1 MTDSSP
7 GRKKKKLTIA
17 ASKKGVETAEKAL
30 LRLGFG
36 SKSNFARSKMLS
48 RSTVTKFFTQCPI
61 LYDSFKVICDSLQL
75 KWEEILE
82 TTEESINFQPIERQL
97 NPSSDIEE
105 GVKKKMLVRQVN
117 IVEKI
122 SQRTKTVITL
132 KGDIDSISNIQVIA
146 AILKEHGGDT
156 IQITDIQ
163 EGSIKLII
171 EGSQED
177 IERLLNKIQ
186 SGELTELD
194 GFPVED
200 AQILAEKMP
209 EEMGHIEIIPQFTG
223 VKSMQINRLSQIE
236 KNLKLLRDQQHAL
249 EREAILTTG
258 LPKIHAEQRLQEEI
272 KPKIREYEKEYWQV
286 LAQQTKTVEIPE
298 PEAEII
304 VAEIVEEVGQIEV
317 QRQYPDEVVQILQ
330 EIRDKLNQPGQT
342 AAAKLKGVISSIPP
356 FIGISYEAEL
366 DTENF
371 FQRHF
376 PTFQKGVK
384 ALAKKS

>member
-7 GRKKKKLTIA
+7 CRKKKKLTIA

-30 LRLGFG
+30 IRLGFG
-36 SKSNFARSKMLS
+36 SKSKFATSNRLS
-48 RSTVTKFFTQCPI
+48 RSTVTKFFTQSPI
-61 LYDSFKVICDSLQL
+61 LYDSFKEICDSLQL

-82 TTEESINFQPIERQL
+82 RTEESLNSQPIERQL

-209 EEMGHIEIIPQFTG
+209 EESGHIEIVPPFTG
-223 VKSMQINRLSQIE
+223 VKSIQINRLSQIE
-236 KNLKLLRDQQHAL
+236 ENLEL
-249 EREAILTTG
+249 
-258 LPKIHAEQRLQEEI
+258 LQEQLVGKQMALNSSPLEENIRI
-272 KPKIREYEKEYWQV
+272 KQQTRELRKEIREQEEEYWQL

-298 PEAEII
+298 QEAEII
-304 VAEIVEEVGQIEV
+304 LAEIVEEVGQIEV
-317 QRQYPDEVVQILQ
+317 QGQYLDEVLQILQ
-330 EIRDKLNQPGQT
+330 EIRDKLNQPEAT

-356 FIGISYEAEL
+356 FVGISYEAEL

-371 FQRHF
+371 LQQHF
-376 PTFQKGVK
+376 PTFQKWAKV
-384 ALAKKS
+384 LAKKS